1 MFDEVFGGINF
12 GAHIDKK
19 KCPCGC
25 TCLCWNGEEERV
37 SNTNSRTSIVYGAEV
52 AVEPALS

>member
-12 GAHIDKK
+12 GAHTDKR

-37 SNTNSRTSIVYGAEV
+37 SNTNSRATTVHASEYAQD
-52 AVEPALS
+52 PTPN